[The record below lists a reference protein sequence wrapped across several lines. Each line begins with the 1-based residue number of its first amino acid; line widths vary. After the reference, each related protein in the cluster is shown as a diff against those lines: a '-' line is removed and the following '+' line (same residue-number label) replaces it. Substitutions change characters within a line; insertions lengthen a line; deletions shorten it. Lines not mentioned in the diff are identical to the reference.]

1 MLNSSQQAVAH
12 SQGASPM
19 KTLLILTAL
28 TVAPM
33 LAVAAPAH
41 NDVTQKVAQTYHL
54 SFAGTPVNTQ
64 TAR

>member
-1 MLNSSQQAVAH
+1 
-12 SQGASPM
+12 M

-28 TVAPM
+28 TVTPM